1 MKKLIYVLAILAC
14 VACNSAQSRLEAQM
28 QEQAEMV
35 ISRSADAFTGISLD
49 DEDAFSLAFAE
60 MEASLDEAYDSF
72 DSDDDRQQF
81 SEYLSNALDE
91 SDIDEDV
98 AFIISANIRA
108 Y

>member
-35 ISRSADAFTGISLD
+35 ISRSVDAFTEVSLD
-49 DEDAFSLAFAE
+49 DEEAFSLAFAE
-60 MEASLDEAYDSF
+60 MEAILDEAYDSF
-72 DSDDDRQQF
+72 ESDEDRQDF
-81 SEYLSNALDE
+81 SEYLSHTLDV

-98 AFIISANIRA
+98 AVIISANIRA

>member
-14 VACNSAQSRLEAQM
+14 VACHSTQSHLESQM

-35 ISRSADAFTGISLD
+35 ISRSAEALTGVSMED
-49 DEDAFSLAFAE
+49 DQAFSEAFAV

-72 DSDDDRQQF
+72 ASDEERRQF
-81 SEYLSNALDE
+81 NEYLRNALED
-91 SDIDEDV
+91 SDIDKDA
-98 AFIISANIRA
+98 AFMISANIRA